1 MASGSDWSRA
11 EVEATVSSYFEM
23 LALELRGK
31 DYTKAEYRRRLQPL
45 LEGRTE
51 GAIEYKYQNVSA
63 VLLDI
68 GFPYVEGY
76 KPARNY
82 QRLLYDVVSE
92 RLEGDRRLQEI
103 VARQVEKPAEVPTV
117 DDVLAALVEAP
128 TSGSGEPAWLGRET
142 SPPRPTVDYLRREAR
157 NGKLGRAGEQFVVR
171 FEEARLAAAGE
182 ERRAAEIEHVSETRG
197 DHLGF
202 DVLSFEPDGRERLI
216 EVKTTAF
223 GRDTPF
229 YLSRNQ
235 LEVSRRER
243 DRYHLYRLF
252 RFRAAPKLFSLRGAL
267 DDVCRV
273 DPVEYL
279 GRAK

>member
-1 MASGSDWSRA
+1 MASGGDWSRA

-23 LALELRGK
+23 LACELRGE

-63 VLLDI
+63 VLIDL

-82 QRLLYDVVSE
+82 QRLLHEVVAE
-92 RLEGDRRLQEI
+92 RLEGDRRLRDI
-103 VARQVEKPAEVPTV
+103 VARQVERPAEVPTV
-117 DDVLAALVEAP
+117 DDLLSALVEPP
-128 TSGSGEPAWLGRET
+128 TPGSGEPAWLARET
-142 SPPRPTVDYLRREAR
+142 SPPRHTVDYLLREAR
-157 NGKLGRAGEQFVVR
+157 NRDLGRAGEEFVVR
-171 FEEARLAAAGE
+171 FEQARLAAAGE
-182 ERRAAEIEHVSETRG
+182 ERRAAEVEHVSETRG

-229 YLSRNQ
+229 YLSGNQ
-235 LEVSRRER
+235 VEVSRRER
-243 DRYHLYRLF
+243 DRYHLHRLF
-252 RFRAAPKLFSLRGAL
+252 RFRADPKLFSLAGAL
-267 DDVCRV
+267 EDVCRM
-273 DPVEYL
+273 DPVEFL
-279 GRAK
+279 GRPK